1 MPTEQQILS
10 SSISPSMGS
19 RLLFVGLFQV
29 SSTLALLHQGLEDSL
44 LQRLSRA
51 LKDDSIPSLFP
62 VNTALPRPPPN
73 V

>member
-1 MPTEQQILS
+1 M
-10 SSISPSMGS
+10 
-19 RLLFVGLFQV
+19 GLFQV
-29 SSTLALLHQGLEDSL
+29 FSTLALLHQGLEDSL